1 MTANR
6 LQFLLA
12 VALGIVAVSGARA
25 AEPTPAEPTPEDSI
39 RQGMHL
45 EDYKVLKSND
55 ANGASMSASEFMS
68 LASTGHSFSIAK
80 DTTASVAT
88 LSINPP
94 AKQIAPDI
102 ATAPLNAGLKV
113 LIGEKIPE
121 PPIPALIGV
130 AGNRQPMTGR
140 PVLISFFFH
149 DCIPCIQEIPAL
161 NAFAEKNPDVSALA
175 VTFESK
181 DDATRFV
188 SEYGLKWPVSV
199 GAGEFIESLG
209 IKTYPTLALISADGK
224 LLGARTGNLA
234 STNQAG
240 DGSSVLQSWVSALLK

>member
-6 LQFLLA
+6 LGVLLA
-12 VALGIVAVSGARA
+12 VALGIVCLSNARA
-25 AEPTPAEPTPEDSI
+25 AEPTPEDSI

-45 EDYKVLKSND
+45 EDYKVLKFND
-55 ANGASMSASEFMS
+55 ANGASITASEFMS

-80 DTTASVAT
+80 DTTESLAT

-94 AKQIAPDI
+94 AKKSAPDV
-102 ATAPLNAGLKV
+102 APAPSNAGLKI
-113 LIGEKIPE
+113 LIGEKIPA
-121 PPIPALIGV
+121 PPAPALIGV
-130 AGNRQPMTGR
+130 AAKRQPMTGR

-161 NAFAEKNPDVSALA
+161 NAFADQNPDVSILA

-181 DDATRFV
+181 DEASRFV
-188 SEYGLKWPVSV
+188 SKYGLKWPVSV
-199 GAGEFIESLG
+199 DAEDFVEDLG
-209 IKTYPTLALISADGK
+209 VKTYPTLALVSADGK

-234 STNQAG
+234 SANDAS
-240 DGSSVLQSWVSALLK
+240 DGSSVLQAWVSTFLK